1 MDLVLLT
8 ALGVGGAT
16 IVGALIGFA
25 FKNISHK
32 FSDIILSFAAGV
44 MLAAAVLGLI
54 IPSVEYGE
62 RYGMPLALL
71 ITVAGIFVGA
81 LCLNLIDKLVPHL
94 HALAG
99 VESEEHRNEGLG
111 KVLLFVMAIAIH
123 NLPEGIAA
131 GVGFGSGDTSGAMI
145 IAGGIALQNI
155 PEGMVII
162 APMLAAGV
170 SKKRTLLIAALTGLV
185 EVVGTLIGYLAVSIS
200 TIILPF
206 ALAFAGGTMLY
217 VISDEMIPETH
228 AHGAQ
233 RGATY
238 ALLSGFA
245 LMLCMDF
252 LLG

>member
-1 MDLVLLT
+1 MEMVLLT
-8 ALGVGGAT
+8 ACGVGGAT
-16 IVGALIGFA
+16 VFGSLIGFA

-32 FSDIILSFAAGV
+32 FSDIVLSFAAGV

-54 IPSVEYGE
+54 LPSVEYG
-62 RYGMPLALL
+62 GDWGLL
-71 ITVAGIFVGA
+71 ITVAGIFTGA

-94 HALAG
+94 HKMVGADLEDHQSNANL
-99 VESEEHRNEGLG
+99 S
-111 KVLLFVMAIAIH
+111 KVLLFVTAIAIH

-131 GVGFGSGDTSGAMI
+131 GVSFGSDNVGEALV

-162 APMLAAGV
+162 GPMLAAGITP
-170 SKKRTLLIAALTGLV
+170 KRTFLCAMATGLV
-185 EVVGTLIGYLAVSIS
+185 EVVGTLLGYFAVTVASA
-200 TIILPF
+200 ILPF

-228 AHGAQ
+228 AHGEQ

-238 ALLSGFA
+238 ALLVGFCI
-245 LMLCMDF
+245 MLISDI

>member
-1 MDLVLLT
+1 MNMVLIT

-16 IVGALIGFA
+16 VFGALIGFG

-32 FSDIILSFAAGV
+32 FSDIVLAFAAGV
-44 MLAAAVLGLI
+44 MLSAAVLGLI
-54 IPSVEYGE
+54 LPSVEYGG
-62 RYGMPLALL
+62 RYGIF
-71 ITVAGIFVGA
+71 ITVAGIFAGA

-94 HALAG
+94 HKMVGAD
-99 VESEEHRNEGLG
+99 VEQHNKSNLS

-131 GVGFGSGDTSGAMI
+131 GVGFGSGNTSQALL

-162 APMLAAGV
+162 APMLSAGV
-170 SKKRTLLIAALTGLV
+170 STRKTFVIAMLTGLV
-185 EVVGTLIGYLAVSIS
+185 EVIGTFIGFYAVSVAKA
-200 TIILPF
+200 ILPF

-217 VISDEMIPETH
+217 VVSDEMIPETH
-228 AHGAQ
+228 AHGSQ

-238 ALLSGFA
+238 ALLVGFCV
-245 LMLCMDF
+245 MLVSDI

>member
-1 MDLVLLT
+1 MELVLLT

-16 IVGALIGFA
+16 VIGALIGFI

-32 FSDIILSFAAGV
+32 FSDIVLSFAAGV
-44 MLAAAVLGLI
+44 MFAAAMLGLI
-54 IPSVEYGE
+54 IPSLEYGGK
-62 RYGMPLALL
+62 YGILV
-71 ITVAGIFVGA
+71 TVAGIFAGA
-81 LCLNLIDKLVPHL
+81 VCLNLIDKLVPHL
-94 HALAG
+94 HKIVG
-99 VESEEHRNEGLG
+99 VEPESHHNANLS
-111 KVLLFVMAIAIH
+111 KVLLFVLAIAIH

-131 GVGFGSGDTSGAMI
+131 GVGFGSGDTTQALI

-162 APMLAAGV
+162 APMLAAGI
-170 SKKRTLLIAALTGLV
+170 SPRKTFILAMITGLV
-185 EVVGTLIGYLAVSIS
+185 EVVGTLIGYFAVSIS
-200 TIILPF
+200 TAILPF

-228 AHGAQ
+228 AHGSE

-238 ALLSGFA
+238 ALLIGFCV
-245 LMLCMDF
+245 MLVTDV